1 MVIGHRCYG
10 YIPTIMPWSILEP
23 SLHAVMVDL
32 MFLLDSKGR
41 DVAEQLTGKHGTAYL
56 ALGLPECAAVLG
68 EN

>member
-1 MVIGHRCYG
+1 
-10 YIPTIMPWSILEP
+10 
-23 SLHAVMVDL
+23 MVDL